1 MNMQVVKVFN
11 NNAAAVVL
19 EDGSEA
25 IVTGKGVGF
34 SKKPKDFVNLGRVQK
49 VYTIEK
55 NKRNRLYRLMETT
68 PYEYIRVSEAILEK
82 VKKELYPNIND
93 LCLFSLVDHISFA
106 IERVQK
112 GIELPNLILRETR
125 WLYPQEY
132 DIAKWALQEIHQTS
146 QVQLPDDEA
155 GYIVLHILNA
165 SGTNKKDNLLD
176 IMNCTKIIT
185 GIIEEEMKLEIDQND
200 FDYYRFV
207 MHVKYLLS
215 KLKTGQDQALAN
227 ADELYA
233 IFIEKDAKL
242 RKSIDRINTLIQKE
256 YGVSLSRQEIVYLA
270 IHITKFIKR

>member
-1 MNMQVVKVFN
+1 MQVVKVFN

-242 RKSIDRINTLIQKE
+242 RKSIDRINALIQKE

>member
-1 MNMQVVKVFN
+1 MY
-11 NNAAAVVL
+11 L
-19 EDGSEA
+19 S
-25 IVTGKGVGF
+25 
-34 SKKPKDFVNLGRVQK
+34 
-49 VYTIEK
+49 VYI
-55 NKRNRLYRLMETT
+55 
-68 PYEYIRVSEAILEK
+68 
-82 VKKELYPNIND
+82 NIND

-242 RKSIDRINTLIQKE
+242 RKSIDRINALIQKE

>member
-1 MNMQVVKVFN
+1 MQVVKVFN

-165 SGTNKKDNLLD
+165 SGTNNKDNLLD

-242 RKSIDRINTLIQKE
+242 RKSIDRINALIQKE

>member
-1 MNMQVVKVFN
+1 MQVVKVFN

-25 IVTGKGVGF
+25 IVTGRGVGF
-34 SKKPKDFVNLGRVQK
+34 QKKPKDSINLGRVQK
-49 VYTIEK
+49 VYTVEK

-68 PYEYIRVSEAILEK
+68 PYEYIQVSEAILEK
-82 VKKELYPNIND
+82 VKKELYPQIND

-132 DIAKWALQEIHQTS
+132 EIAKWALQEIYQTS
-146 QVQLPDDEA
+146 EVQLPDDEA

-176 IMNCTKIIT
+176 IMTRTKIIT
-185 GIIEEEMKLEIDQND
+185 GIIEEEMNLNIDPDD

-215 KLKTGQDQALAN
+215 KLKTGQNQVLDN

-233 IFIEKDAKL
+233 MFVNKDLKI
-242 RKSIDRINTLIQKE
+242 RKSIERINAFILEE
-256 YGVSLSRQEIVYLA
+256 YQVPLSKQETVYLA

>member
-215 KLKTGQDQALAN
+215 KLKTGQNQALDN

-233 IFIEKDAKL
+233 MFVEKDAKL
-242 RKSIDRINTLIQKE
+242 RKSIERINALIQKE

>member
-242 RKSIDRINTLIQKE
+242 RKSIDRINALIQKE
-256 YGVSLSRQEIVYLA
+256 YGVSLSKQEIVYLA

>member
-1 MNMQVVKVFN
+1 MQVVKVFN

-242 RKSIDRINTLIQKE
+242 RKSIDRINALIQKE
-256 YGVSLSRQEIVYLA
+256 YGVSLSKQEIVYLA

>member
-1 MNMQVVKVFN
+1 MQVVKVFN

-68 PYEYIRVSEAILEK
+68 PYEYIWVSEAILEK

-242 RKSIDRINTLIQKE
+242 RKSIDRINALIQKE

>member
-68 PYEYIRVSEAILEK
+68 PYEYIWVSEAILEK

-242 RKSIDRINTLIQKE
+242 RKSIDRINALIQKE

>member
-1 MNMQVVKVFN
+1 MQVVKVFN

-215 KLKTGQDQALAN
+215 KLKTGQNQALDN

-233 IFIEKDAKL
+233 MFVEKDAKL
-242 RKSIDRINTLIQKE
+242 RKSIERINALIQKE

>member
-1 MNMQVVKVFN
+1 MQVVKVFN

>member
-1 MNMQVVKVFN
+1 MQVVKVFN

-25 IVTGKGVGF
+25 IVTGRGVGF
-34 SKKPKDFVNLGRVQK
+34 QKKPKDSINLGRVQK
-49 VYTIEK
+49 VYTVEK

-68 PYEYIRVSEAILEK
+68 PYKYIQVSEAILEK
-82 VKKELYPNIND
+82 VKKELYPQIND

-132 DIAKWALQEIHQTS
+132 EIAKWALQEIYQTS
-146 QVQLPDDEA
+146 EVQLPDDEA

-176 IMNCTKIIT
+176 IMTRTKIIT
-185 GIIEEEMKLEIDQND
+185 GIIEEEMNLNIDQDD

-215 KLKTGQDQALAN
+215 KLKTGQNQVLDN

-233 IFIEKDAKL
+233 MFVNKDLKI
-242 RKSIDRINTLIQKE
+242 RKSIERINAFILEE
-256 YGVSLSRQEIVYLA
+256 YQVPLSKQETVYLA

>member
-1 MNMQVVKVFN
+1 MQVVKVFN

-256 YGVSLSRQEIVYLA
+256 YGVSLSKEEIVYLA